1 MVDVLSNKHANCY
14 IIAEAGLN
22 HNGSISI
29 AKELID
35 VAHNSGANAVKF
47 QKRTVKN
54 LATQDILN
62 AKDKRFPSFGDTYK
76 EIREHLEFNLEQYK
90 ELKIYTELKGM
101 DFIVTAF
108 DVDAVDFLNILEINV
123 IKIASHSLT
132 NTDLLE
138 YLSKQKKKTIMSTG
152 MAQIDEIDTAV
163 EIFKKNNCPLLLM
176 HCVSAYPTPL
186 NKCNLLMIEKL
197 SRRYS
202 LPIGYSGHEI
212 GWLPTK
218 VAVSMGAKAIERHY
232 TLDKKMEGFDHKIS
246 LDPDELKEMIREI
259 RLIEDI
265 KGNGIKIVSN
275 TEQITRDKYHV
286 SMVSKRKI
294 DKGEVLNKECITY
307 KNPGTGIPKKNEHL
321 ILGKKANF
329 NIEKDVLLKREMF
342 N

>member
-1 MVDVLSNKHANCY
+1 MVNVLSNKHANCY
-14 IIAEAGLN
+14 VIAEAGLN
-22 HNGSISI
+22 HNGSISL

-54 LATQDILN
+54 LATQDVLN
-62 AKDKRFPSFGDTYK
+62 TKDKRFPSFGDTYK

-138 YLSKQKKKTIMSTG
+138 YLSKEKKKTIMSTG

-186 NKCNLLMIEKL
+186 NKCNLSMIEKL
-197 SRRYS
+197 NERYS

-259 RLIEDI
+259 RLIEEI
-265 KGNGIKIVSN
+265 KGNGIKIVSK

-307 KNPGTGIPKKNEHL
+307 KNPGTGIPKKNEAL